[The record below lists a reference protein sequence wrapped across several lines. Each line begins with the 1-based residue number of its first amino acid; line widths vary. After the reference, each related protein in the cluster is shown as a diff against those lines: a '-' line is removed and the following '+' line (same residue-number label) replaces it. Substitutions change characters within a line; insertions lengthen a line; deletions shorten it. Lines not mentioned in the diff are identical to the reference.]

1 MITVDGTSIS
11 IMRGDTGTVVIQT
24 NGRTFIATDRAVF
37 TIKDNNRR
45 TIRRDVLSIT
55 DNAVTISFT
64 HDDTKAMRIGD
75 YTWDVRFVVDPE
87 YDDDNELIDG
97 TAIDTPYTD
106 MRFHVGRT
114 VGDI

>member
-11 IMRGDTGTVVIQT
+11 IMQGDTGTVTIQT
-24 NGRTFIATDRAVF
+24 SGVNFESTDRALF
-37 TIKDNNRR
+37 TIKDNNRNAV
-45 TIRRDVLSIT
+45 RRNILEIT
-55 DNAVTISFT
+55 NNAVTISFT

-75 YTWDVRFVVDPE
+75 YTWDIRFIVDPE
-87 YDDDNELIDG
+87 YEDEEIVDG
-97 TAIDTPYTD
+97 TVIDTPYTD